1 MENTGP
7 REEFIDRRGNLF
19 VGRGIGVGEKNG
31 TISLPGLTCG
41 SPVKIAFAI
50 GGEAEA
56 FPPALS
62 GQVDDILLA
71 LEIERQ
77 KGFYPFRGVLRF
89 GEILRIS
96 VRAADFELLGENGLV
111 IVVKGEK
118 TLREESAN
126 SLLDFLNTGMHE
138 AAAEGIA
145 RLLNLL
151 GSHVIA
157 ELMKESASPEND
169 NENRKSDDKWPKGLD
184 EEGLHELMI
193 LETEII

>member
-1 MENTGP
+1 M
-7 REEFIDRRGNLF
+7 
-19 VGRGIGVGEKNG
+19 
-31 TISLPGLTCG
+31 
-41 SPVKIAFAI
+41 
-50 GGEAEA
+50 
-56 FPPALS
+56 
-62 GQVDDILLA
+62 A
-71 LEIERQ
+71 LEIKRQ
-77 KGFYPFRGVLRF
+77 KGFYPFGGVLRF

-138 AAAEGIA
+138 AAAEGIT
-145 RLLNLL
+145 RLLNLFR
-151 GSHVIA
+151 SHAIA

-169 NENRKSDDKWPKGLD
+169 NENRKSDDEGPKGLD
-184 EEGLHELMI
+184 EQGLHELMI